1 MIVLFRDIRIVTQA
15 SHEIGSR
22 FYTMPLEWH
31 YAAKNW
37 DETPNFYK
45 RGLAETGSKVKR
57 VDAYFG
63 QRMHP
68 KEKDRRG
75 SDSKLHQKT
84 RL

>member
-1 MIVLFRDIRIVTQA
+1 MIVLFRDIRIATRA
-15 SHEIGSR
+15 SDEIGSR
-22 FYTMPLEWH
+22 FYTMPLEWR
-31 YAAKNW
+31 YAAQNR

-63 QRMHP
+63 QRTHQ

-75 SDSKLHQKT
+75 SDSKLHQKA